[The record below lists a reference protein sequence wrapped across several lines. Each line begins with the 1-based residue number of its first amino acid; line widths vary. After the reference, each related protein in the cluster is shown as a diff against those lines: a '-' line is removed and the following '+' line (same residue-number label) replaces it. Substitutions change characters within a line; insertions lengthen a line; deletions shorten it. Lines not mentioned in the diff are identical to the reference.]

1 MQYDPVHLEVTNN
14 NNDVGWCAVTE
25 TFAISEVK
33 VKETANGGNLK
44 NKKKKK
50 KSDDQLLNN
59 TFKWNHCFLKMEF
72 LLVFPPRQ
80 SNLFCFN
87 SIETQIKGAKR
98 W

>member
-44 NKKKKK
+44 KRKKEKEIWWPAAQQHIQM
-50 KSDDQLLNN
+50 KSLLPKNGVS
-59 TFKWNHCFLKMEF
+59 TCFSSQT
-72 LLVFPPRQ
+72 V
-80 SNLFCFN
+80 
-87 SIETQIKGAKR
+87 
-98 W
+98 